1 MFPRYLDFCP
11 DFFGHVGKRL
21 YKKAKVNFEI
31 YDVTEWETNKLLNIS
46 RIKGNQ
52 TIKFG
57 RLIEDDMRNIFL
69 EKWYTKCGG

>member
-11 DFFGHVGKRL
+11 DFFDHVEKRL
-21 YKKAKVNFEI
+21 DKKAKANFKI
-31 YDVTEWETNKLLNIS
+31 YDVTEWEKNKLLNIS